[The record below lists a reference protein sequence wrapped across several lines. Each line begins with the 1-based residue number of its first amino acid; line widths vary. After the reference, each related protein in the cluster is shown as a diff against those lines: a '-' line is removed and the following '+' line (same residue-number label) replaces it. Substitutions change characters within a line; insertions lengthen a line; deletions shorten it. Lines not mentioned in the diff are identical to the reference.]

1 MNPEKPVRGSLRQ
14 PPRGAT
20 VRKKWPKLGRVLHK
34 SKKFNS
40 FFFGI
45 YLFCIIPYTLESL
58 LAVMPPSHHRCT
70 QFLERLWNSQ
80 QLTRFLRDSS
90 KLRSLRSKRACHC
103 ARSTMDCLSL
113 SARDR
118 PVRRGQWA
126 KTEPAVA
133 LIVRAGWPNM
143 ATRLDLTYANYPRR
157 LSISIQPFAAARQH
171 PSPRLAL
178 TFIFRHRY
186 PSWTTADSCP

>member
-1 MNPEKPVRGSLRQ
+1 
-14 PPRGAT
+14 
-20 VRKKWPKLGRVLHK
+20 
-34 SKKFNS
+34 
-40 FFFGI
+40 
-45 YLFCIIPYTLESL
+45 LFCIIPYTLASL

-70 QFLERLWNSQ
+70 HFLERLWNSQ
-80 QLTRFLRDSS
+80 KLKRFFRDRS
-90 KLRSLRSKRACHC
+90 KLKSLRSKRACHS

-118 PVRRGQWA
+118 PARLGQWA

-143 ATRLDLTYANYPRR
+143 ATRIHLTNACYPSSP
-157 LSISIQPFAAARQH
+157 SIAIKPFAAARQH
-171 PSPRLAL
+171 PSALLAF

-186 PSWTTADSCP
+186 PSWTTADSCT

>member
-1 MNPEKPVRGSLRQ
+1 MNPEKPVHGSLRQ

-34 SKKFNS
+34 SEKFNS
-40 FFFGI
+40 FYFGI
-45 YLFCIIPYTLESL
+45 YLFCIIPYTLEIL

-90 KLRSLRSKRACHC
+90 KLKSLRSKRACHC

-118 PVRRGQWA
+118 PARRGQWV
-126 KTEPAVA
+126 KTEPAAA
-133 LIVRAGWPNM
+133 LVISSGWPNV
-143 ATRLDLTYANYPRR
+143 ATCLRLPNVSYAHS
-157 LSISIQPFAAARQH
+157 LSIASQSLPPPA
-171 PSPRLAL
+171 
-178 TFIFRHRY
+178 
-186 PSWTTADSCP
+186 